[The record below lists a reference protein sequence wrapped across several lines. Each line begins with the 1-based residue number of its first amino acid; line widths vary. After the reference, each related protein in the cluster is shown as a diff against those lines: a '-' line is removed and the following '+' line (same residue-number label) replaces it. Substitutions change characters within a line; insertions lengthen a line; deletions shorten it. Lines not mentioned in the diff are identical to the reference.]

1 MKVKSYKELHVWKKG
16 IDIVD
21 SVYSIA
27 QNLPENEQY
36 GLASQIR
43 RSAVSVPSNIAEGFA
58 RGHTAEYR
66 QFLRVALGSCAEL
79 ETQLIICQRR
89 GYVTEKVLL
98 SLQEELDHESR
109 MIMNLIKSLGEN
121 KKP

>member
-27 QNLPENEQY
+27 QNLPENAQY

-98 SLQEELDHESR
+98 SLQEELYHESR